1 MTPKEAINIL
11 KLHNDWR
18 KGANI
23 EMQKSSRITE
33 AIDVVVNL
41 FGKLKTKRNDNP
53 ITTIPSK

>member
-1 MTPKEAINIL
+1 MTTKEAINIL

-23 EMQKSSRITE
+23 EMKKPSQITE

-41 FGKLKTKRNDNP
+41 FSKLKTKRND
-53 ITTIPSK
+53 SKEF

>member
-1 MTPKEAINIL
+1 MTTKEAINIL

-23 EMQKSSRITE
+23 EMQKSSQITE

-41 FGKLKTKRNDNP
+41 FSKPKMKRNDN
-53 ITTIPSK
+53 KKF